1 MNEVGGQDMVHV
13 VFRFCLLYWYS
24 CMLGEENAKS
34 SIEGFG
40 GGGGLFKY
48 EKDNQAYYCCLLD

>member
-1 MNEVGGQDMVHV
+1 MVHV

-40 GGGGLFKY
+40 GG
-48 EKDNQAYYCCLLD
+48 DCLDMNMITRHTTVVY